1 MTQAPDRLFTSRLV
15 LRRPVADDVAQI
27 FSRYA
32 SLPDVTRYLSWPTH
46 RSVADTERFLEF
58 SLAEWERWPAG
69 PYLVE
74 SRATGEVLGSTG
86 FGFETPHRAATGY
99 VLAPDAWGHGVATE
113 ALGAMVE
120 LAPRLGLRRLY
131 ALCHVDHGASA
142 RVLDKCGFTREG
154 ILRRHAPF
162 PNLGL
167 DEPCDVYC
175 YAVTF

>member
-1 MTQAPDRLFTSRLV
+1 
-15 LRRPVADDVAQI
+15 
-27 FSRYA
+27 
-32 SLPDVTRYLSWPTH
+32 
-46 RSVADTERFLEF
+46 
-58 SLAEWERWPAG
+58 
-69 PYLVE
+69 
-74 SRATGEVLGSTG
+74 
-86 FGFETPHRAATGY
+86 
-99 VLAPDAWGHGVATE
+99 
-113 ALGAMVE
+113 MVE